1 MTIAFRLFPFL
12 GFAGLV
18 LGVWWSLTATG
29 SVHPFLLPPPDD
41 VWRAF
46 GVVARDRITYEELLT
61 TLTEIGAAFGI
72 AAVCGLAV
80 GIPVGWYR
88 PLRNAYE
95 PLLANLYAIPII
107 VIYPLL
113 ALLLGLGSASKIAF
127 AAIYAF
133 FPIAIATIAGSG
145 TVDQTLVTA
154 ARAMGARRLS
164 LLRTV
169 VLPWSL
175 PQIVNGLQ
183 LGLVLTTLAVVGGEF
198 IAGAKGLGY
207 LLATAGQAYRTEEM
221 YAFILVTL
229 LLAIVLNGLMA
240 LLALVAKRRLHA

>member
-1 MTIAFRLFPFL
+1 MTVFLRTAPFL
-12 GFAGLV
+12 AFAAV
-18 LGVWWSLTATG
+18 VIAVWWALTAAE
-29 SVHPFLLPPPDD
+29 SVDPFLLPPPDD
-41 VWRAF
+41 VGRAF
-46 GVVARDRITYEELLT
+46 GVVARDQITYEELLT
-61 TLTEIGAAFGI
+61 TLKEIGAAFGI
-72 AAVCGLAV
+72 AACLGLAV

-88 PLRNAYE
+88 LLRDAYE

-113 ALLLGLGSASKIAF
+113 ALLLGLGPASKIAF

-133 FPIAIATIAGSG
+133 FPIALASLVGSA
-145 TVDQTLVTA
+145 TVDQTLIAA
-154 ARAMGARRLS
+154 ARSMGARRVS
-164 LLRTV
+164 LVRTV
-169 VLPWSL
+169 VLPSAL

-198 IAGAKGLGY
+198 VAGANGIGY

-240 LLALVAKRRLHA
+240 LLALLARRRLHA